1 MDSENTAESAGLAG
15 LRRILAVSITPA
27 GQTLSLRLP
36 LERVHGNL
44 GATMRARWNEVEAFV
59 LFAAV
64 GIAARVAG
72 PLLRSKL
79 TDPAVVCVSEDGRW
93 VVPVVGGHEGGAN
106 QLATEVAAALGATA
120 VITTA
125 GEVSPPPSSAS
136 RSSIS
141 APGGSLIAGIG
152 ASRGAPAAELSRL
165 LAEALAEAGLTGEAV
180 GEVATHDLKADEPG
194 ILALGLP
201 MRTYPSDRLRQVQV
215 PNPSSTV
222 DRAVGTPSVAEAAA
236 LIAAG
241 PGGMLLVP
249 KQVSA
254 HATVAIARRSRPR
267 GHLAIVGL
275 GPGDPAHRTPAA
287 SDAVRRAEVVI
298 GYTPYLAQAS
308 DLLGAEQ
315 EIVESPIG
323 DESIRAKQAV
333 AEAEAGRHVALV
345 CSGDAG
351 VYAMASL
358 VFELVEQPDAD
369 IVVVPGVTAATSAA
383 SLLGAPLGHD
393 HVFIS
398 LSDLL
403 TPWELIER
411 RIEAAAAADL
421 VVALYNPRSRG
432 RAQHLDRAREI
443 LLTRRLPSTPVGI
456 VRSAYRPEQEVEIT
470 TLAELAVERVN
481 MTTIVLIGS
490 SMSFIRDGRI
500 ITPRGY
506 QT

>member
-1 MDSENTAESAGLAG
+1 MKNPADTMDTNGMAG
-15 LRRILAVSITPA
+15 LRRVLAVSITPA
-27 GQTLSLRLP
+27 GSLLSSRLP
-36 LERVHGNL
+36 VERIHGSL
-44 GATMRARWNEVEAFV
+44 GETVRARWNDVDAFV

-106 QLATEVAAALGATA
+106 KLATDVATVLGAEA

-125 GEVSPPPSSAS
+125 SESQPVT
-136 RSSIS
+136 S
-141 APGGSLIAGIG
+141 APSTSATKSLLIAGIG
-152 ASRGAPAAELSRL
+152 ASRGAPAAEIAEL
-165 LAEALAEAGLTGEAV
+165 LATALAGAGLVGQAV
-180 GEVATHDLKADEPG
+180 REVATHDLKANEPG
-194 ILALGLP
+194 VLALGLP
-201 MRTYPSDRLRQVQV
+201 VRTYPSERLRGVQV
-215 PNPSSTV
+215 PSPSSAV
-222 DRAVGTPSVAEAAA
+222 EQAVGTPSVAEAAA

-241 PGGMLLVP
+241 PGGVLVVT

-254 HATVAIARRSRPR
+254 HATVAIARRARER

-287 SDAVRRAEVVI
+287 SEAVRSAEVVI

-308 DLLGAEQ
+308 DLLTAEH
-315 EIVESPIG
+315 EIIESPIG
-323 DESIRAKQAV
+323 DETVRAKEAF
-333 AEAEAGRHVALV
+333 AEAEAGRRVALV

-358 VFELVEQPDAD
+358 VFELAEQPDAD
-369 IVVVPGVTAATSAA
+369 IEVVPGVTAAASAA

-403 TPWELIER
+403 TPWDVIEH
-411 RIEAAAAADL
+411 RIEAAALADL
-421 VVALYNPRSRG
+421 VVAFYNPRSRG
-432 RAQHLDRAREI
+432 RAHHLDRAREI
-443 LLTRRLPSTPVGI
+443 LLTRRHPSTPVGI
-456 VRSAYRPEQEVEIT
+456 VRSAYRTEQEVVIT
-470 TLAELAVERVN
+470 TLAELNVEMVD
-481 MTTIVLIGS
+481 MTTIVLVGS
-490 SMSFIRDGRI
+490 STSFIRDGRI
-500 ITPRGY
+500 TTPRGY
-506 QT
+506 RT